1 VIDFRYHVVSIVAI
15 FLALTVG
22 LVIGASI
29 LSGSLANSLRSDL
42 AKANNQIT
50 SQQKQIK
57 SLDSQIDQQDKYIT
71 DTAPQL
77 VAGKLSGQCVAV
89 VQIAGADEDAYD
101 AVRTMLSKQSGAV
114 VCSDTTLN
122 AAMTAPASQQQLSS
136 LVEEHAPP
144 AQKLA
149 GDVPQQAFELL
160 AEALTTYQTVGS
172 TPGESTPTG
181 VATPAGG
188 ATATATATAKATA
201 TATGGVGSAGTTG
214 GGATGSGANATA
226 TTLSASEAL
235 ATLKDFQTA
244 GMITMTTGPA
254 SGEQATLAYVQAPAT
269 VGTDR
274 EDGLYAAFAE
284 ALRKGGA
291 GTVVGGSGASAQ
303 KGGLVYTIIND
314 STATRE
320 ISTVDDTDVTTGQVA
335 SVFCLFD
342 QSQGSATVAGH
353 YGTGANNDGPIPPIT
368 AGLG

>member
-42 AKANNQIT
+42 SKANNQI
-50 SQQKQIK
+50 SGQQKLIK
-57 SLDSQIDQQDKYIT
+57 SLDSQIDQQDKYIA

-77 VAGKLSGQCVAV
+77 VAGRLTGQCVAV
-89 VQIAGADEDAYD
+89 VQVAGADADAYD
-101 AVRTMLSKQSGAV
+101 AVRTMISKQSGAV
-114 VCSDTTLN
+114 VCSDTTIN

-136 LVEEHAPP
+136 LVEQHAPP
-144 AQKLA
+144 AQKFA
-149 GDVPQQAFELL
+149 GDVTQQAFELL
-160 AEALTTYQTVGS
+160 AEALTTYQAVGS
-172 TPGESTPTG
+172 TTGDSTPTG
-181 VATPAGG
+181 GATPTT
-188 ATATATATAKATA
+188 TATPTA
-201 TATGGVGSAGTTG
+201 TATGTAKAAGGVGLDRSPGAGT
-214 GGATGSGANATA
+214 AGSGTNATA
-226 TTLSASEAL
+226 TTLTASEAL

-244 GMITMTTGPA
+244 GMITMTTAPA
-254 SGEQATLAYVQAPAT
+254 TGEQATLAYVQAPTAA
-269 VGTDR
+269 GTDR
-274 EDGLYAAFAE
+274 ADGLYASFAE

-303 KGGLVYTIIND
+303 KGGLVYAIIND

-335 SVFCLFD
+335 SVFCLYD